1 MEDVDNYG
9 EIEDEGWKMM
19 TTMEMGRA
27 PMYKIMTTM
36 MRERATMYEW
46 IKNYRETE
54 GKNIYDHVKYGDREG
69 DNV

>member
-1 MEDVDNYG
+1 MEEVDNYG

-19 TTMEMGRA
+19 TAMEMGRA

-46 IKNYRETE
+46 IKNEE
-54 GKNIYDHVKYGDREG
+54 GGGEVWKMMTTMGRLRVKCGR
-69 DNV
+69 